1 VDVRLVDLR
10 TQYYSIKRE
19 IDDAVASVLDSGYFV
34 LGENVKSFE
43 KEFSAY
49 CGASYGLGLNSGTDA
64 LLLALKALGV
74 SRGDEVILPAFTI
87 SVDAG
92 VVGLVGATPVLA
104 DIERDTFNL
113 DASSMEERIT
123 DRTKAVIAVDLYGL
137 PADFDGIRKTVDK
150 IPIVEDACQAA
161 GSEYKQS
168 KAGNLADVGCFSFY
182 PTKNLGCAGDG
193 GMLLTN
199 DEVIA
204 GRVRILRAN
213 GESKPYEQDEF
224 GLNSRLDEVQAAV
237 LLVKLKYL
245 DRWNEERRKRA
256 KIYDEEL
263 SGVVTVPTAPSYAK
277 HIYHQYTILA
287 EKRDRLQ
294 EFLSK
299 NGVQT
304 KVHYPKPLHM
314 QKSMAFRGYKLGDF
328 PQSEEAST
336 HVLSLP
342 VYPETSTDQIEFV
355 AKKIKEFYRK

>member
-10 TQYYSIKRE
+10 AQYYSIKRE
-19 IDDAVASVLDSGYFV
+19 IDDAVTSVLDSGYFV

-49 CGASYGLGLNSGTDA
+49 CGGSYGVGLNSGTDA

-74 SRGDEVILPAFTI
+74 GRGDEVVIPSFTI

-113 DASSMEERIT
+113 DASSVEEKIT
-123 DRTKAVIAVDLYGL
+123 DRTRAIIAVDLYGL
-137 PADFDGIRKTVDK
+137 PADFDRIRKTVDK
-150 IPIVEDACQAA
+150 TPIVEDACQAA
-161 GSEYKQS
+161 GSEYKHR

-199 DEVIA
+199 DEA
-204 GRVRILRAN
+204 MAKRVRILRVN

-224 GLNSRLDEVQAAV
+224 GLNSRLDEIQAAV
-237 LLVKLKYL
+237 LRVKLKHL
-245 DRWNEERRKRA
+245 DKWNEERRKRA
-256 KIYDEEL
+256 KVYDEEL
-263 SGVVTVPTAPSYAK
+263 SGVVTVPAAPSYAK

-287 EKRDRLQ
+287 DKRDELQ
-294 EFLSK
+294 KFLLE

-304 KVHYPKPLHM
+304 KVHYPKPLHV
-314 QKSMAFRGYKLGDF
+314 QKSMAFCGYKLGDF
-328 PQSEEAST
+328 PRSEEASA

-342 VYPETSTDQIEFV
+342 VHPETSMDQVEFV
-355 AKKIKEFYRK
+355 AKKIREFYRK